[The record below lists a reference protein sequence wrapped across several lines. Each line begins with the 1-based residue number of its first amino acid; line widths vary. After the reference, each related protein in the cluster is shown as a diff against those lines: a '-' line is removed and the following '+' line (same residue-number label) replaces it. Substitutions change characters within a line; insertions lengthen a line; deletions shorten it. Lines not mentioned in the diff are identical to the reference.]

1 MLTRIGHVVDQLLQ
15 QGYKVRGT
23 VRNTEKSSWVKD
35 FFDKKYGPGKFE
47 LIEVPEM
54 STKGAFDDAVKGA
67 SGPFQKPEETCVP
80 QS

>member
-15 QGYKVRGT
+15 QGYNVRGT
-23 VRNTEKSSWVKD
+23 VCNTEKSSWVKD
-35 FFDKKYGPGKFE
+35 LFDKKYGPGKFE

-67 SGPFQKPEETCVP
+67 SGPPQKKPGRLAP